1 MTSTTLSPSG
11 RPAQTRG
18 FGLPGGIGAWI
29 SGLTILAFLVIFLLA
44 PVASV
49 IYTAFVTEEGKLTFG
64 HFMNFFGQSLL
75 KESFVNSPVM
85 ALISVVFASLI
96 AIPLACLTVRFEFRG
111 ALLIQTLGVLPLR
124 VCYH

>member
-11 RPAQTRG
+11 GPAQTRG
-18 FGLPGGIGAWI
+18 FSLPGGIGAWI

-64 HFMNFFGQSLL
+64 HFMSFFGQSLL
-75 KESFVNSPVM
+75 KESFVNSLVM
-85 ALISVVFASLI
+85 ALMSVVFASLI
-96 AIPLACLTVRFEFRG
+96 AIPLAYLTVRFEFRG